1 MIRESLYLAD
11 GVEYIIVET
20 DEDEPTL
27 IATIDKTVTPE
38 QGYRIRVKFGKK
50 AKPCTNASKE

>member
-1 MIRESLYLAD
+1 MIRESPYLAD
-11 GVEYIIVET
+11 GVEYIIIET

-50 AKPCTNASKE
+50 EH